1 MRNENGGKLNA
12 TEGTAQ
18 REEIERRKEAEEDR
32 QRVKKEEEQRGRD
45 VDSAGP
51 KGDSTT
57 ERSPCLG
64 R

>member
-1 MRNENGGKLNA
+1 MKTEGKLNA
-12 TEGTAQ
+12 TEGTVQ

-32 QRVKKEEEQRGRD
+32 QRVKKEGEQRGGRY

>member
-1 MRNENGGKLNA
+1 MKTEGKLNA

-32 QRVKKEEEQRGRD
+32 QRVKKEGEQRGGRY